1 MINDELIFCRYFC
14 IMYKIRIAFVND
26 IPKILD
32 VAEATWKHTYSSII
46 SQEQID
52 FMYERMYSAAA
63 ILQQMQDGHTFLI
76 CTNEEQNLGFVSY
89 YIRED
94 SMLCIP
100 KLYVKP
106 ELHRKGIG
114 RTLLEEVEKIALKNK
129 IDFLELNVNRKN
141 TAMYFYKKQ
150 GFELH
155 EKVDIAYGKFWLNDY
170 VLRKNIPS
178 KF

>member
-1 MINDELIFCRYFC
+1 M
-14 IMYKIRIAFVND
+14 KIRIAFVND
-26 IPKILD
+26 IPKIVE
-32 VAEATWKHTYSSII
+32 VAAATWKQTYAPII

-52 FMYERMYSAAA
+52 FMYERMYTQEA
-63 ILQQMQDGHTFLI
+63 ILQQMQEGHTFLI
-76 CTNEEQNLGFVSY
+76 GTNNEQTLGFVSY

-94 SMLCIP
+94 NILYIP

-106 ELHRKGIG
+106 ESQGKGIG
-114 RTLLEEVEKIALKNK
+114 RMLLEEVEKIALKNK

-150 GFELH
+150 GFELN

-170 VLRKNIPS
+170 ILRKKIQS
-178 KF
+178 RF

>member
-1 MINDELIFCRYFC
+1 MR
-14 IMYKIRIAFVND
+14 IRIAFVND
-26 IPKILD
+26 IPKIVE
-32 VAEATWKHTYSSII
+32 VAATTWKQTYAPII

-52 FMYERMYSAAA
+52 FMYERMYTPEA
-63 ILQQMQDGHTFLI
+63 ILQQMQEGHTFLI
-76 CTNEEQNLGFVSY
+76 CTDDEQTLGFVSY

-94 SMLCIP
+94 NILPIP

-106 ELHRKGIG
+106 ETHGKGIG
-114 RTLLEEVEKIALKNK
+114 RMLLEEVEKIALKNN

-170 VLRKNIPS
+170 VLRKKIN
-178 KF
+178 